1 MKLTKEEQ
9 HKQCMKEIKATLIVA
24 VICCIWHV
32 GSAFLLNGTGLYFIG
47 MPAWFSVSTL
57 GTIVLALAGVAFL
70 LKKVFINFE
79 YDTEE
84 ETNEQ

>member
-9 HKQCMKEIKATLIVA
+9 HKQCMREIRATLIVA

-70 LKKVFINFE
+70 LKKVFVLNS
-79 YDTEE
+79 
-84 ETNEQ
+84 

>member
-9 HKQCMKEIKATLIVA
+9 HKQCMKEIRATLIIT

-79 YDTEE
+79 YDAEE

>member
-9 HKQCMKEIKATLIVA
+9 HKQCMKEIRATLIIV

-79 YDTEE
+79 YDAEE

>member
-9 HKQCMKEIKATLIVA
+9 HKQCMKEIRATLIIA

-79 YDTEE
+79 YDAEE
-84 ETNEQ
+84 DTNEQ

>member
-79 YDTEE
+79 YDAEE
-84 ETNEQ
+84 DTNEQ

>member
-79 YDTEE
+79 YDAEE

>member
-9 HKQCMKEIKATLIVA
+9 HKQCMKEIRATLIIA

-79 YDTEE
+79 YDAEE

>member
-9 HKQCMKEIKATLIVA
+9 HKQCSKEIRATLIIV

-79 YDTEE
+79 YDAEE

>member
-9 HKQCMKEIKATLIVA
+9 HKQCMKEIEATLIVA

-79 YDTEE
+79 YDAEE
-84 ETNEQ
+84 DTNEQ

>member
-9 HKQCMKEIKATLIVA
+9 HKQCMREIRATLIVA

-79 YDTEE
+79 YDAEE

>member
-9 HKQCMKEIKATLIVA
+9 HKQCMKEIRATLIVV

-32 GSAFLLNGTGLYFIG
+32 GSAFLHNGTGLYFIG

-79 YDTEE
+79 YDAEE
-84 ETNEQ
+84 DTNEQ

>member
-1 MKLTKEEQ
+1 
-9 HKQCMKEIKATLIVA
+9 MKEIRATLIIA

-32 GSAFLLNGTGLYFIG
+32 GSALLLNGTGLYFIG

-79 YDTEE
+79 YDAEE